1 MLNDIRESEG
11 NRREWIVEV
20 LKDIDGMHTGY
31 LHKGELVR
39 CKECGHWDE
48 SVNGHINVGDHLC
61 RRHLWWTKEGDFC
74 SDAERKTDMEC
85 GGFVIKTADG
95 QVIGPIGCE
104 GCTETDCAWK

>member
-39 CKECGHWDE
+39 CKECRWLDKGENE
-48 SVNGHINVGDHLC
+48 SCSWSMCTRHIGQYINVNAD
-61 RRHLWWTKEGDFC
+61 DFC
-74 SDAERKTDMEC
+74 SYGERK
-85 GGFVIKTADG
+85 A
-95 QVIGPIGCE
+95 
-104 GCTETDCAWK
+104 TEITTDCSWK

>member
-39 CKECGHWDE
+39 CKECKWAEPNREGDYDCKC
-48 SVNGHINVGDHLC
+48 HIPRFRVSAD
-61 RRHLWWTKEGDFC
+61 DFC
-74 SDAERKTDMEC
+74 SMGERRE
-85 GGFVIKTADG
+85 
-95 QVIGPIGCE
+95 P
-104 GCTETDCAWK
+104 